1 MSGFVN
7 KTIGQVVQEAAHNY
21 PDNPALIQP
30 EFKLRQDYRD
40 FYASCRETAKGL
52 VALGVKRGDKISVW
66 TTNIPQWVYLQF
78 SLGMIGGILVT
89 VNTNYQSHE
98 LEYILEQSDSTTLF
112 LMDSYRDTSFY
123 NTARN
128 VMPEVDGCKPGGLVC
143 AKLPLMKNIIYIGE
157 KENTP
162 GMFKYADMLNM
173 GKSIT
178 DQELEERM
186 NSLDDQDVINMQY
199 TSGTTGFPKGVML
212 THHNIVNNARM
223 LGNVMGMT
231 DKDSL
236 LIHVPLFHCFG
247 CVMSTLNC
255 VYHASA
261 MVLLESFD
269 PAKSLQTIAAELC
282 TAVNGVPTMFVAML
296 HHPDFDKY
304 DMSSLRT
311 GIMAGALCPEETMN
325 QVRTKMHCSE
335 VVIAFGQTEC
345 SPVMTMT
352 RRDDPVNLRVTTVGR
367 LLPDVEGK
375 IIDPE
380 TGLDSPVNVQGEIVT
395 RSACVMK
402 GYYKMPE
409 ETSGDIDKEGWLHTG
424 DLGEVDENGYFK
436 VTGRIKDMIIRGG
449 ENIYPRELENFL
461 YGHPKVM
468 NVQVVGIP
476 DKKYGEQVLAAIQ
489 LKDGQKATPEEFI
502 EFCKGKI
509 ARHKIP
515 KYWEFV
521 ETYPMTANGKIQKYK
536 VKDIFSEKYKLQIN
550 GENV

>member
-7 KTIGQVVQEAAHNY
+7 KTIGQVIQEAALHY
-21 PDNPALIQP
+21 PENPALIQP
-30 EFKLRQDYRD
+30 EFKLRQNYRD

-52 VALGVKRGDKISVW
+52 MAMGVKRGDKISVW

-98 LEYILEQSDSTTLF
+98 LEYILKQSDSTTLF
-112 LMDSYRDTSFY
+112 LIDSYRDTSFY
-123 NTARN
+123 NTVRN
-128 VMPEVDGCKPGGLVC
+128 IIPEVDGCKPGHLVC
-143 AKLPLMKNIIYIGE
+143 AKLPLMKNIVYIGE
-157 KENTP
+157 KVSTP
-162 GMFKYADMLNM
+162 GMFKFTDMINM

-178 DQELEERM
+178 DQELEDRM

-223 LGNVMGMT
+223 VGDVMGMT
-231 DKDSL
+231 DTDSL
-236 LIHVPLFHCFG
+236 LIQVPLFHCFG

-261 MVLLESFD
+261 MVLLEFFD
-269 PAKSLQTIAAELC
+269 PAKALQTIDAQRC

-296 HHPDFDKY
+296 NHSDFDHY

-335 VVIAFGQTEC
+335 VVIAFGQTES

-352 RRDDPVNLRVTTVGR
+352 RRDDPVKLRVASVGR
-367 LLPDVEGK
+367 LLPDIEGK

-380 TGLDSPVNVQGEIVT
+380 TGNDSPVNVQGEIVT
-395 RSACVMK
+395 RSACVMS

-409 ETSGDIDKEGWLHTG
+409 ATTEAIDKEGWLHTG
-424 DLGEVDENGYFK
+424 DLGEVDQNGYFK

-461 YGHPKVM
+461 YKHPKVM
-468 NVQVVGIP
+468 NVQVIGIS

-489 LKDGQKATPEEFI
+489 LKDGQKATPEEFS

-515 KYWEFV
+515 RYWDFV
-521 ETYPMTANGKIQKYK
+521 DGYPMTASGKIQKYK
-536 VKDIFSEKYKLQIN
+536 MKEIFSEKYKTTS
-550 GENV
+550 